1 MAKGTDSI
9 KATIKL
15 EGSDMG
21 PVSLNLN
28 KTSTLSVAGGNSGV
42 ASANI
47 ATTGVDIVG
56 VSQATTG
63 TTYVYVCNTG
73 TTAILVQSAAA
84 DGSTFT
90 TIGSIGASEFGF
102 FPFSAAT
109 IANCKIRLET
119 ASGTSTCTYAIF
131 EMA

>member
-1 MAKGTDSI
+1 
-9 KATIKL
+9 
-15 EGSDMG
+15 MG
-21 PVSLNLN
+21 PVSLNLS

-90 TIGSIGASEFGF
+90 TIGSIGAAEFWVLPIF
-102 FPFSAAT
+102 CCYY
-109 IANCKIRLET
+109 CKLQDQIRDCIRYIYFVLMQY
-119 ASGTSTCTYAIF
+119 SRWHNN
-131 EMA
+131 